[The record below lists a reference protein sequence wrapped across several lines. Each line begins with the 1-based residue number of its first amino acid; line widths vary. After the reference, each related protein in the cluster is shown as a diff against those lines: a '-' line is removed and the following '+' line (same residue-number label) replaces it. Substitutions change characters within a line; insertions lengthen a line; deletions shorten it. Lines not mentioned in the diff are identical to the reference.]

1 MKKIILKTTVLSL
14 FAAAIVA
21 APASVRAQANATN
34 APAVVSEPPTASAPA
49 TASEPPAPPVH
60 KAKKHDHAEFNGTLA
75 AVDTNA
81 MTLTVGKHTF
91 EINSE
96 TMITKAGKPATL
108 ADGVAGETVGGTY
121 KKGADGKLTAT
132 SIHFGAK
139 ADGEKKKKKHTNPA
153 SSESATNT
161 VPNGVPN

>member
-1 MKKIILKTTVLSL
+1 MKKMILKTTMLSL

-21 APASVRAQANATN
+21 APANVRAQANATN
-34 APAVVSEPPTASAPA
+34 APATVSTAPPVSTPA
-49 TASEPPAPPVH
+49 AVSEPPAPPVH
-60 KAKKHDHAEFNGTLA
+60 KAKKHDHAEFHGTLA

-108 ADGVAGETVGGTY
+108 TDGVAGEPVSGAY
-121 KKGADGKLTAT
+121 KKDADGKLTAI
-132 SIHFGAK
+132 SIHFGGK
-139 ADGEKKKKKHTNPA
+139 PEGETKKKKHAKTA
-153 SSESATNT
+153 SSESTTNS
-161 VPNGVPN
+161 VPN